1 MRARYAAGTVPMRS
15 TSRERSI
22 VTIWLMFTTDA
33 FGRDPVPFGRRTF
46 PGAAAS
52 ATFDVITTAITVEI
66 ALRLNESA
74 DTTTT
79 GRREPGSD
87 PSGSPRSTHQIDP
100 RVTSPPPPPAGTG

>member
-1 MRARYAAGTVPMRS
+1 MRARSAAGTAPMRS

-22 VTIWLMFTTDA
+22 VTIWLMFITDA
-33 FGRDPVPFGRRTF
+33 FGRDPVPFERRTF
-46 PGAAAS
+46 PGAAVS
-52 ATFDVITTAITVEI
+52 ARFDVITAAVTVEI

-79 GRREPGSD
+79 GRRKPGSE

-100 RVTSPPPPPAGTG
+100 RITSPPPPRIGTG